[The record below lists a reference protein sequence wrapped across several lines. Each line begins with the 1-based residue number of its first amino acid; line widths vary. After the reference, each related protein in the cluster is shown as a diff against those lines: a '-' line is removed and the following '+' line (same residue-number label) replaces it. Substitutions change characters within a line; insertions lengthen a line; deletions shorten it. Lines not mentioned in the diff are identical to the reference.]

1 MAGRR
6 GTTGRNGG
14 SGWGRTLLAVFVVVL
29 LGFAGAAAFLAVAPF
44 GPQSETFVEILPGSS
59 TVHIGRQLKS
69 AGIIRSSLAFYAMHW
84 VERGTLKAGDYK
96 FDHPAPVG
104 EVYDRIRRGD
114 VYTIAVTIPEG
125 SNMFDIANRLQQAGF
140 GPAQKFLD
148 TARQEAGLVADL
160 DPQAKTLEGYLFPD
174 TYKIGPKEQMPQI
187 AATMVKRFRRAAAE
201 IGLNHDVH
209 RVVTVASLVERE
221 TALPTE
227 RPLVASVFYNRL
239 DKQMP
244 LMTDP
249 SVIYGLQVEGAWRGA
264 IHASDL
270 QHDTP
275 YNTYLHPGLP
285 PGPIANPGLQSLRA
299 AMNPAQSDYLY
310 FVAASENPQGKSLFA
325 TTLEEHNKNVAAY
338 RAAQKQAE
346 HR

>member
-6 GTTGRNGG
+6 GTTGRIGG
-14 SGWGRTLLAVFVVVL
+14 SSWGRTLLAVFVVFL
-29 LGFAGAAAFLAVAPF
+29 LGFAGAAAFVVLTPF
-44 GPQSETFVEILPGSS
+44 GPETQTFVEILPGSS
-59 TVHIGRQLKS
+59 TVHIGRQLKA

-84 VERGTLKAGDYK
+84 FQHGTLKAGDYK
-96 FDHPAPVG
+96 FDQPTPVSD
-104 EVYDRIRRGD
+104 VYDRIRRGD
-114 VYTIAVTIPEG
+114 VYTVAVTIPEG
-125 SNMFDIANRLQQAGF
+125 STIFDIANRLQEAGF
-140 GPAQKFLD
+140 GPAQSFID
-148 TARQEAGLVADL
+148 TAKQEASLVADL

-187 AATMVKRFRRAAAE
+187 AATMVKRFRQAAAR

-209 RVVTVASLVERE
+209 RIVTVASLVERE
-221 TALPTE
+221 TALPDE

-249 SVIYGLQVEGAWRGA
+249 AVIYGLEVQGIWRGA

-270 QHDTP
+270 QRDTP

-285 PGPIANPGLQSLRA
+285 PGPIANPGIQSLQA
-299 AMNPAQSDYLY
+299 AMHPAQTEYLY
-310 FVAASENPQGKSLFA
+310 FVAAGENPQGKSLFA

-338 RAAQKQAE
+338 RAAQKQAGA
-346 HR
+346 R